1 MTTTPAQNRRRTQRQ
16 GPVPVQRTG
25 STRAAVRPGGLRGTV
40 EFAGAML
47 ASVFAADIVVPEAEP
62 GVIRDQLVELG
73 YLDNAAGHAER
84 IEALRSFQR
93 THGLRPD
100 GVADART
107 VTILTRDSREHRELR
122 ALGL

>member
-1 MTTTPAQNRRRTQRQ
+1 MTTTPAVSQGRQ
-16 GPVPVQRTG
+16 QAPGYTRRTG
-25 STRAAVRPGGLRGTV
+25 STRGSVPAGGLRGTV

-47 ASVFAADIVVPEAEP
+47 ASVFAADIVVPEAAPSE
-62 GVIRDQLVELG
+62 VRAQLIDLG
-73 YLDNAAGHAER
+73 YLDSTAGHTER
-84 IEALRSFQR
+84 IEALRAFQR
-93 THGLRPD
+93 SRGLHPD